1 MISRDTYIQL
11 TKFGIV
17 GGLSFVVDLILY
29 YLLSEWFGLPT
40 YISKALSVI
49 SATLFNYYL
58 NTKWTWGQTDKD
70 KGRFARYM
78 FLYILSGMLNV
89 GSNEFFLYTIPES
102 NINIFFENI
111 ELGNSTILTSFKFHK
126 FAAVILA
133 TLVGMVVNFLGQKL
147 WIFKED

>member
-17 GGLSFVVDLILY
+17 GGLSFAVDLVIY
-29 YLLSEWFGLPT
+29 YLLSEWVGLPT
-40 YISKALSVI
+40 YISKATSVV

-70 KGRFARYM
+70 RGRFARYM
-78 FLYILSGMLNV
+78 LLYIISGILNV
-89 GSNEFFLYTIPES
+89 GSNELFLHTLPES

-111 ELGNSTILTSFKFHK
+111 ELSSTSSLMSLKFHK
-126 FAAVILA
+126 LAAVILA
-133 TLVGMVVNFLGQKL
+133 TIVGMVVNFLGQKL
-147 WIFKED
+147 WIFKEN